1 MYNEN
6 LRDLL
11 KTSEN
16 YLDLREDPVKGMCVA
31 GVSEVSGLK
40 SAQEILDLLH
50 KGNQNRTTEPTQ
62 ANVVSSRSHAVLQV
76 TVEQC
81 ERSVNTVQEV
91 RSRPAAPLPAN
102 DSCVTVCRKQL
113 SLRSQK
119 AWMGR
124 PGWLAEPRRLD
135 FLRSTLAS
143 FR

>member
-1 MYNEN
+1 
-6 LRDLL
+6 
-11 KTSEN
+11 
-16 YLDLREDPVKGMCVA
+16 MCVA

-91 RSRPAAPLPAN
+91 NIGKLSMIDLAGSERASQTNNKGANRIMFKVLKPAKF
-102 DSCVTVCRKQL
+102 RKI
-113 SLRSQK
+113 SGCSV
-119 AWMGR
+119 AV
-124 PGWLAEPRRLD
+124 
-135 FLRSTLAS
+135 
-143 FR
+143 